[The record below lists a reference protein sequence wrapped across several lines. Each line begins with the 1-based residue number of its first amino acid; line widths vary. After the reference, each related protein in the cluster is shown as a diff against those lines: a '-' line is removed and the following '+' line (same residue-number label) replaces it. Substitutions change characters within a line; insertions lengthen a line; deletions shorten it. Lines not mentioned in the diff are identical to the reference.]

1 MVCTTKFLSVV
12 CLFLSSVM
20 VFAQQNNAELSGT
33 VTDPSGAVLTDTK
46 VVIQQPSTGT
56 TRETHTNS
64 SGFYVFTQLPPGVY
78 AVAVSHAG
86 FADAKRENIELT
98 VGQQA
103 RLDVRMQI
111 EAVASEAIVNAGTAQ
126 VETESAALSSV
137 MDKDSIRELPLNGRD
152 IVQLATLKPG
162 VVLSRRSSDSAGSGV
177 QLSIGGRRPDQISF
191 VLDQSDINDANNN
204 TPGSVSGALLG
215 VDTLQEF
222 RVITNAYSAEYGR
235 SAGGVISAV
244 TRSGSNQWHGSL
256 FEFVRNSVFD
266 AKNFFDPANKP
277 IPHFVRN
284 QFGGLAS
291 GPVVHDK
298 TFFLFSYEGLRQ
310 RLGVTSQAVVPNTAA
325 RTGNL
330 PSGSVV
336 VNPAVPPYLKLIP
349 LPNGRDFGDGSGLF
363 FSSGATADNENFY
376 ATRLDH
382 RFSDKT
388 SIFARYTYDAASV
401 QTPDNLQLIRSDT
414 LSNNQYATVQATHVF
429 SEHLINDVR
438 ISYNRSKSSQAFHD
452 LRAIDPALSFLPGQP
467 LGQISVTGFFSLGP
481 SRFGPNFSTLSLFQG
496 GDDVSWIVG
505 RHSIKLGF
513 DERDILLPT
522 SRPQSPWGF
531 YQFNSL
537 ANFLKASPFAV
548 ELTLPGSALVRH
560 WHQAMTSAYVQD
572 DFHLSQNFTI
582 NAGLRY
588 ERITVPSERD
598 GLVANLRNPLHDAAP
613 TVGQLYKNP
622 SNLNFAPRV
631 GVAWD
636 PFGDGKTSVRA
647 GFGVFFDPLWTD
659 FYANAA
665 NRNPPFYTLGSVTK
679 NLVFPNAS
687 AIATAGPNFVLGR
700 LDGLVYSPK
709 NPYSLQYNFSIQR
722 EIVKGAVLTVAYAAN
737 HGVHE
742 VRLLDENQAIPII
755 LPDGRKFFPMNS
767 TVRNPNFTGI
777 RYKKTDGMSSYNA
790 LQTTFEL
797 RRSRYVSLHA
807 SYTYSKIIDD
817 GSIVTTQGT
826 DNDLPQDPDNRQAE
840 RGLSNYD
847 LRHYFVSYLTADLPR
862 LPGPQWLGAGWQL
875 NAISSLVSGN
885 PFSVAVGFDQAR
897 ARFQAGTSPE
907 RPDLVPGRSSNPIL
921 GSPARYFDPT
931 AFALPAPGFYG
942 NLGRNTIIGPGLAE
956 LDFSGN
962 KTFRLTER
970 TTLQFRT
977 ELFNVL
983 NHPNFAIP
991 SQRTVFSSTGR
1002 VGSAGLI
1009 TATRTSSR
1017 QLQLGLKL
1025 AF

>member
-1 MVCTTKFLSVV
+1 MACTTKFLSVV

-20 VFAQQNNAELSGT
+20 AFAQQNNAELSGT
-33 VTDPSGAVLTDTK
+33 VTDPSGAVLTNTK
-46 VVIQQPSTGT
+46 VVIQQPSTGA

-64 SGFYVFTQLPPGVY
+64 SGFYFFAQLPPGVY
-78 AVAVSHAG
+78 SLTVSHAG
-86 FADAKRENIELT
+86 FADAKRENIDLT

-103 RLDVRMQI
+103 RLDVRVQI
-111 EAVASEAIVNAGTAQ
+111 EAVTSEAIVNAGTAQ

-152 IVQLATLKPG
+152 IVQLATLKSG
-162 VVLSRRSSDSAGSGV
+162 VVPSRRSSDSAGSGV

-204 TPGSVSGALLG
+204 TPGSAHGALLG

-266 AKNFFDPANKP
+266 AKAFFDPANKP

-291 GPVVHDK
+291 GPIVHDR

-310 RLGVTSQAVVPNTAA
+310 RLGVTSQAVVPNAAA
-325 RTGNL
+325 RA
-330 PSGSVV
+330 GSVPTV
-336 VNPAVPPYLKLIP
+336 LPYLKLIP
-349 LPNGRDFGDGSGLF
+349 LPNGRDFGDGTGLF
-363 FSSGATADNENFY
+363 LSSGATADDENFY
-376 ATRLDH
+376 ATRIDH

-388 SIFARYTYDAASV
+388 SVFARYTYDAASV

-414 LSNNQYATVQATHVF
+414 LSGNRYATVQVTHIF
-429 SEHLINDVR
+429 NEHLVNDVR

-496 GDDVSWIVG
+496 GDDLSWTIG
-505 RHSIKLGF
+505 RHSIKIGF

-560 WHQAMTSAYVQD
+560 WHQGMTSAYVQD
-572 DFHLSQNFTI
+572 DFHLSHNLTI

-588 ERITVPSERD
+588 ERTTVPSEKD
-598 GLVANLRNPLHDAAP
+598 GLVANLRDPLHDVAP

-647 GFGVFFDPLWTD
+647 GFGVFFDSLWTD

-665 NRNPPFYTLGSVTK
+665 NRNPPFYTLGGNKSGVTPA
-679 NLVFPNAS
+679 FPNAA
-687 AIATAGPNFVLGR
+687 AIVGPGFALGR
-700 LDGLVYSPK
+700 LDGLVYPPN
-709 NPYSLQYNFSIQR
+709 NPYSLQYNLSIQR
-722 EIVKGAVLTVAYAAN
+722 EIVKGGVLTVAYAAN

-742 VRLLDENQAIPII
+742 VRLLDENQAIPVI
-755 LPDGRKFFPMNS
+755 LADGRKFFPVNS
-767 TVRNPNFTGI
+767 TVRNPNFSGI

-797 RRSRYVSLHA
+797 RRSRYVSFHA

-847 LRHYFVSYLTADLPR
+847 LRHYFATYLTTDLPK
-862 LPGPQWLGAGWQL
+862 LPGPEWLSAGWQL
-875 NAISSLVSGN
+875 NAISSLASGN

-907 RPDLVPGRSSNPIL
+907 RPDLAPGRSSNPIL
-921 GSPARYFDPT
+921 GSPAKYFDPF

-942 NLGRNTIIGPGLAE
+942 NLGRNTLIGPGLAE

-962 KTFRLTER
+962 KTFRVTER
-970 TTLQFRT
+970 VTLQFRT
-977 ELFNVL
+977 ELFNAL

-1009 TATRTSSR
+1009 IATRTSSR